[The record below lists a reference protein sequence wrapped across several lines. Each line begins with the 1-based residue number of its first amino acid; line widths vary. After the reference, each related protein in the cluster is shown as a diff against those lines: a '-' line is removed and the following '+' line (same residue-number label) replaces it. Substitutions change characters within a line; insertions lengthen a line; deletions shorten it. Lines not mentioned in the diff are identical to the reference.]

1 MDFDNILEPIREA
14 ISGMIARAVIRSFK
28 NSKGENGPLVAV
40 ELPGQERHEDV
51 PFMQHYGVASFPPK
65 DSELL
70 LLFPGGC
77 RGAGVAMG
85 SQSKPGDIPQL
96 EEGESCLYS
105 KFGQKVVLKKDGS
118 IVLTPASGK
127 TVTVESDLKVTGAV
141 NADGNVESGGSV
153 KAALNVEAD
162 VEVKALA
169 SSTFVTLTK
178 HIHPSAMGPTSAP
191 TPGM

>member
-1 MDFDNILEPIREA
+1 
-14 ISGMIARAVIRSFK
+14 MIARAVIRSFK

-85 SQSKPGDIPQL
+85 SSQSKPGDIPQL

-127 TVTVESDLKVTGAV
+127 TVTVESDLKVTGTV